1 MSVGR
6 AITRILGRLRRLLN
20 DVPYNL
26 VFHSSPH
33 LHDSTFHWHAHVLP
47 KVTTRAGFELGT
59 GVLINI
65 VPPEQ
70 GAADLNGIPD

>member
-1 MSVGR
+1 MQRLQRV
-6 AITRILGRLRRLLN
+6 LLRLRSLLK
-20 DVPYNL
+20 DVSYNL

-59 GVLINI
+59 GVLINV

-70 GAADLNGIPD
+70 AAQDLNSIPGPS